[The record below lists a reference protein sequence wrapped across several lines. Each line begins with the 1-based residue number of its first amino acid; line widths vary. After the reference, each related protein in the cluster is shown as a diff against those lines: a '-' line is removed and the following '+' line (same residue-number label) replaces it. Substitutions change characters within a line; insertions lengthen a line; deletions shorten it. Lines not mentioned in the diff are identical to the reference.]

1 MSKAVE
7 KKPLINIGK
16 PKENVSELA
25 AQNDGHEPVEKPVEK
40 PAQKRL
46 NVNID
51 LELHKRFKNAVTNKD
66 KDMSKVVTALLDQW
80 LKENE

>member
-1 MSKAVE
+1 MSKKAE
-7 KKPLINIGK
+7 KPPLITIGK
-16 PKENVSELA
+16 PKENIADLA
-25 AQNDGHEPVEKPVEK
+25 AQNDGQKPVEK

-51 LELHKRFKNAVTNKD
+51 LALHKRFKNAVNDKD
-66 KDMSKVVTALLDQW
+66 QDMSKVVTALLEQW